1 MALTGGMSAREPL
14 TGIHERIGRALR
26 AMPGETLCG
35 DQLGWWTLTDRRRLA
50 LADGLGHGAEAHV
63 AAATAM
69 RQLANDS
76 DETCLAELF
85 ARCDRA
91 LLDTRGVALSVIDIL
106 PAESV
111 IVQAAVGNIRT
122 LLIQAGGTKR
132 LGGARGIV
140 GAGFDGLR
148 PERLPIAAGDWL
160 LLFSDGLPENAGLA
174 EALGDAWPSD
184 ALAERLLND
193 WAGDHDDAGLLLYRH
208 A

>member
-1 MALTGGMSAREPL
+1 MALRQTVPELAPL
-14 TGIHERIGRALR
+14 DGIRARIGQALR
-26 AMPGETLCG
+26 PMPGETVSG
-35 DQLGWWTLTDRRRLA
+35 DQLGWWTRPDRWRLA
-50 LADGLGHGAEAHV
+50 VADGLGHGAAAHV

-69 RQLANDS
+69 HQLAND
-76 DETCLAELF
+76 DEPHLTELF

-91 LLDTRGVALSVIDIL
+91 LIDTRGVALSVVDIL
-106 PAESV
+106 PAESI

-122 LLIQAGGTKR
+122 LLIQASGTKR
-132 LGGARGIV
+132 LGSARGIV

-148 PERLPIAAGDWL
+148 PERWPIAPGDWL

-174 EALGDAWPSD
+174 QALGDVRPSD

>member
-1 MALTGGMSAREPL
+1 MTDADPL
-14 TGIHERIGRALR
+14 SGIQARIGQALR
-26 AMPGETLCG
+26 PMPGETLCG
-35 DQLGWWTLTDRRRLA
+35 DQLGWWTRPDGWRVA

-69 RQLANDS
+69 RQLATD
-76 DETCLAELF
+76 DEIPLAELF

-91 LLDTRGVALSVIDIL
+91 LIDTRGVALSVIDIR

-111 IVQAAVGNIRT
+111 IVQAGVGNIRT
-122 LLIQAGGTKR
+122 LLIQAQGTKR

-160 LLFSDGLPENAGLA
+160 LLFSDGLPENAGLVEMLHE
-174 EALGDAWPSD
+174 EAPSD
-184 ALAERLLND
+184 QLAERLLTR
-193 WAGDHDDAGLLLYRH
+193 WAGSHDDAGLLLYRH
-208 A
+208 G

>member
-1 MALTGGMSAREPL
+1 MALTGCMTEHESRGSL
-14 TGIHERIGRALR
+14 HERIGQALR
-26 AMPGETLCG
+26 PMPGETLCG
-35 DQLGWWTLTDRRRLA
+35 DQLGWWVSPGRRRLA

-69 RQLANDS
+69 RQIAGD

-85 ARCDRA
+85 AGCDRA
-91 LLDTRGVALSVIDIL
+91 LIDTRGVALSVVDIL

-122 LLIQAGGTKR
+122 LLIQSRGTKR
-132 LGGARGIV
+132 LGSARGIV

-148 PERLPIAAGDWL
+148 PERLPIAPGDWL

-184 ALAERLLND
+184 ELAARLLAD

>member
-1 MALTGGMSAREPL
+1 MALTGCVPEREPPDRL
-14 TGIHERIGRALR
+14 HERIGQALR
-26 AMPGETLCG
+26 PMPGETLCG
-35 DQLGWWTLTDRRRLA
+35 DQLGWWTRPDRWRLA
-50 LADGLGHGAEAHV
+50 LADGLGHGTEAHV

-69 RQLANDS
+69 RQLAHD
-76 DETCLAELF
+76 DETRLAELF
-85 ARCDRA
+85 AGCDRA
-91 LLDTRGVALSVIDIL
+91 LIDTRGVALSVVDIL

-111 IVQAAVGNIRT
+111 IVQAAVGNVRT
-122 LLIQAGGTKR
+122 LLIQATGTKR

-148 PERLPIAAGDWL
+148 PERLPIAPGDWL

-184 ALAERLLND
+184 QLAARLLAD

>member
-1 MALTGGMSAREPL
+1 MALKAVPDSDPPAGVR
-14 TGIHERIGRALR
+14 ERIGQALR
-26 AMPGETLCG
+26 PMPGETLCG
-35 DQLGWWTLTDRRRLA
+35 DQLGWWTRPDRWRLA

-63 AAATAM
+63 AAAAAM
-69 RQLANDS
+69 RQLAT
-76 DETCLAELF
+76 DEAMRLAELF
-85 ARCDRA
+85 ARCDQA
-91 LLDTRGVALSVIDIL
+91 LIDTRGVALSVIDIL
-106 PAESV
+106 PTESV

-122 LLIQAGGTKR
+122 LLIQATGTKR

-148 PERLPIAAGDWL
+148 PERLPIAPGDWL

-174 EALGDAWPSD
+174 EALRDVWPSD
-184 ALAERLLND
+184 VLAARLLAD

>member
-1 MALTGGMSAREPL
+1 MALTQPVPELDPL
-14 TGIHERIGRALR
+14 DGIRARIGQALCP
-26 AMPGETLCG
+26 MPGETLCG
-35 DQLGWWTLTDRRRLA
+35 DQLGWWARSDRWRLA

-69 RQLANDS
+69 RQLAT
-76 DETCLAELF
+76 DEATRLAELF

-91 LLDTRGVALSVIDIL
+91 LIDTRGVALSVVDIL

-111 IVQAAVGNIRT
+111 IVHAAVGNIRT
-122 LLIQAGGTKR
+122 LLIQSSGTKR

-148 PERLPIAAGDWL
+148 PERLPIAPGDWL

-174 EALGDAWPSD
+174 EALCDVWPSD

>member
-1 MALTGGMSAREPL
+1 MALTERMTAGETL
-14 TGIHERIGRALR
+14 TGINDRIGQALR
-26 AMPGETLCG
+26 PMPGETLCG
-35 DQLGWWTLTDRRRLA
+35 DQLGWWTRPDRRRLA

-63 AAATAM
+63 AAATVM
-69 RQLANDS
+69 RQLAKDS

-91 LLDTRGVALSVIDIL
+91 LLDTRGVALSVVDIL

-122 LLIQAGGTKR
+122 LLIQGSGTKR

-148 PERLPIAAGDWL
+148 PERLPIAPGDWL

-184 ALAERLLND
+184 ELAERLLND

>member
-1 MALTGGMSAREPL
+1 MALTSGL
-14 TGIHERIGRALR
+14 TACKPPAGIQERIGQALR

-35 DQLGWWTLTDRRRLA
+35 DQIGWWMCPGRWRLA

-63 AAATAM
+63 ASATAM
-69 RQLANDS
+69 RQIAGDD
-76 DETCLAELF
+76 DEAPLAELF

-91 LLDTRGVALSVIDIL
+91 LLDTRGVALSVVDIL

-122 LLIQAGGTKR
+122 LLIQGSGTKR

-148 PERLPIAAGDWL
+148 PERLPIAPGDWL
-160 LLFSDGLPENAGLA
+160 LLFSDGLPENADLA
-174 EALGDAWPSD
+174 EALGDVWPSD

-193 WAGDHDDAGLLLYRH
+193 WACDHDDAGLLLYRH

>member
-1 MALTGGMSAREPL
+1 MALTLVVPDQNPL
-14 TGIHERIGRALR
+14 AGFCARIGQALR
-26 AMPGETLCG
+26 PMPGETLCG
-35 DQLGWWTLTDRRRLA
+35 DQIGWWTRPDRWRLA

-69 RQLANDS
+69 RQLATD
-76 DETCLAELF
+76 DEAPLAELF
-85 ARCDRA
+85 ARCDQA
-91 LLDTRGVALSVIDIL
+91 LIDTRGVALSVIDIL

-122 LLIQAGGTKR
+122 LLIQAHATKR

-148 PERLPIAAGDWL
+148 PERLPIAPGDWL
-160 LLFSDGLPENAGLA
+160 LIFSDGLPENAELV
-174 EALGDAWPSD
+174 ETLRDEPPSD
-184 ALAERLLND
+184 QLAERLLD
-193 WAGDHDDAGLLLYRH
+193 RWAGMHDDAGLLLYRH